1 MAAIEAGVTIVMK
14 IGRLV
19 GRGFKPDRGMAHAI
33 SKVVDVGQAEAA
45 VEADQVRILG
55 IARSKPGGLAGLNA
69 AVVSAIMAALTA
81 MDAPELQAAA
91 CGDDALRIEGASRAQ
106 LAEWAVAAAGGGFVR
121 LLERLLAQGA
131 PVDVVTRHGL
141 SAVMAAAQ
149 NGQLAALRLV
159 LAAPGGEAAAVA
171 QDEDG
176 DTPLGMAALSGCTAE
191 ARLLLEHGADPNLCQ
206 NDGVSPLIYAA
217 QAPGDAGLG
226 AAALL
231 LDAKA
236 DIDHPNNNGQT
247 ALMFA
252 CQCSNPRW
260 PSCSWSTAPTR
271 T

>member
-19 GRGFKPDRGMAHAI
+19 GRGFEPDYGMAHAI

-69 AVVSAIMAALTA
+69 AVVRAIRASRTA
-81 MDAPELQAAA
+81 MGAPELQAAA
-91 CGDDALRIEGASRAQ
+91 CGDDTLRIEGASREQ
-106 LAEWAVAAAGGGFVR
+106 LAEWAKSAAGGGFVR

-131 PVDVVTRHGL
+131 PVDVVARNGIA
-141 SAVMAAAQ
+141 AVMAAAQ

-159 LAAPGGEAAAVA
+159 LAAPGGEEAVNQ
-171 QDEDG
+171 QDDDG
-176 DTPLGMAALSGCTAE
+176 GTQLGQAALVGRRTAE
-191 ARLLLEHGADPNLCQ
+191 VRLLLEHGADPNLCM
-206 NDGVSPLIYAA
+206 NDGNSPLILAA
-217 QAPGDAGLG
+217 MAPGDAGLG

-236 DIDHPNNNGQT
+236 DIDHQSDDCDRT
-247 ALMFA
+247 ALSFA
-252 CQCSNPRW
+252 CQGLERRCG
-260 PSCSWSTAPTR
+260 
-271 T
+271 